1 MPSAQIAEVAHKHR
15 KNPRQIEDTLNDVF
29 GRIEQYNAKLNAIVH
44 VFKDASR
51 ERAKLLIKH
60 SDQYKNKPL
69 YGVPITIKESFAYKS
84 SPTTI
89 NFPPLKNNK
98 PEASSPTAK
107 PLAHSTQQRITHTT
121 LRERPAAVPAALP
134 LLLQSSA
141 LQKLEAISAGPF
153 ATLQAFA
160 VFTA

>member
-69 YGVPITIKESFAYKS
+69 YGEIGR
-84 SPTTI
+84 
-89 NFPPLKNNK
+89 
-98 PEASSPTAK
+98 
-107 PLAHSTQQRITHTT
+107 AH
-121 LRERPAAVPAALP
+121 V
-134 LLLQSSA
+134 
-141 LQKLEAISAGPF
+141 
-153 ATLQAFA
+153 
-160 VFTA
+160 